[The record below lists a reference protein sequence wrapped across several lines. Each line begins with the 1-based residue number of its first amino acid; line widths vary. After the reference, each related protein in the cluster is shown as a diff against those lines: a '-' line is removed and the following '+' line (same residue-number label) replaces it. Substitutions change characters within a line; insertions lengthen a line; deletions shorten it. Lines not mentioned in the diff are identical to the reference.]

1 MSILIR
7 FIDMFLLMTL
17 NFVSI
22 QTEQLKAR
30 VSNMH
35 NQKILTHRNRNY

>member
-30 VSNMH
+30 VSNIH
-35 NQKILTHRNRNY
+35 N

>member
-7 FIDMFLLMTL
+7 FIDMFLRMTL

-30 VSNMH
+30 VSNIH
-35 NQKILTHRNRNY
+35 N

>member
-7 FIDMFLLMTL
+7 FIDIMFLRMTL

-22 QTEQLKAR
+22 KTEQLKAR
-30 VSNMH
+30 VSNIH
-35 NQKILTHRNRNY
+35 N